1 MRESGGSVGR
11 QRRRRWWARI
21 RADDE
26 CLVDATRVAEEGLDE
41 CVARFNVSLQ
51 KVHESWVAFQV
62 EREEADLKE
71 EAVLGNVTLD
81 GVALDGA
88 NVRFEIIREAP

>member
-41 CVARFNVSLQ
+41 CVARFNVSFQ

-62 EREEADLKE
+62 EREEADL
-71 EAVLGNVTLD
+71 
-81 GVALDGA
+81 
-88 NVRFEIIREAP
+88 